1 MILFESVKMRGN
13 WGWGISKKTGEIYNR
28 KISQQ
33 KLKIGMGVG
42 VEVLGCQPQKPTV
55 TIM

>member
-1 MILFESVKMRGN
+1 MRGN
-13 WGWGISKKTGEIYNR
+13 LGWGISKKTGEIYNR